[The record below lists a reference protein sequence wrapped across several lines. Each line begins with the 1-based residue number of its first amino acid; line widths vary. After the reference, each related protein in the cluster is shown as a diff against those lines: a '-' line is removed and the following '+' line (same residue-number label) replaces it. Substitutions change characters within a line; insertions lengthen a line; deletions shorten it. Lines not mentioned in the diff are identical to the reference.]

1 MRKIV
6 FSLCMAVCAIFAAI
20 VLHKLLSL
28 YSCSRIYDKKEAF
41 AQTLFDKDNAALAA
55 YARNSEKTF
64 DLCLSNSKNAVSDF
78 LSAAQKI
85 QGDEISKEEM
95 RGLLEVYKNSV
106 FKDENAAGIKKFYF
120 DFLDSL
126 SVNKNEFSLA
136 FAREFGSENP
146 NLVSENANALS
157 ANMDFYLFDFYN
169 AASYESQME
178 TIALAFIN
186 SMNSLFKDRGV
197 SFAMKPKEKITH
209 EDRIYNCIECLVLYP
224 QKKSDIQNFSKS
236 FADAVEA
243 SLKKAKEAFSLN
255 VESDI
260 SQKLSKLHDKAYKR
274 IIGIYLK

>member
-1 MRKIV
+1 
-6 FSLCMAVCAIFAAI
+6 MAVCAIFAAI
-20 VLHKLLSL
+20 ILHKLLSL
-28 YSCSRIYDKKEAF
+28 YFCSRIYDKKEAF

-106 FKDENAAGIKKFYF
+106 FKDENVAGIKKFY
-120 DFLDSL
+120 
-126 SVNKNEFSLA
+126 
-136 FAREFGSENP
+136 
-146 NLVSENANALS
+146 
-157 ANMDFYLFDFYN
+157 FDFYN

-178 TIALAFIN
+178 TIVLAFIN
-186 SMNSLFKDRGV
+186 SMNCIFKDKGV

-209 EDRIYNCIECLVLYP
+209 EDRIYNCIECQILSP

-255 VESDI
+255 VENGI
-260 SQKLSKLHDKAYKR
+260 YQKLSKLHDKAYKR

>member
-1 MRKIV
+1 
-6 FSLCMAVCAIFAAI
+6 
-20 VLHKLLSL
+20 
-28 YSCSRIYDKKEAF
+28 
-41 AQTLFDKDNAALAA
+41 
-55 YARNSEKTF
+55 
-64 DLCLSNSKNAVSDF
+64 
-78 LSAAQKI
+78 
-85 QGDEISKEEM
+85 M
-95 RGLLEVYKNSV
+95 RGLLEVYKNSI
-106 FKDENAAGIKKFYF
+106 FKDENVAGIKKFNF

-136 FAREFGSENP
+136 FAREFGSENSD
-146 NLVSENANALS
+146 LVSENANALS

-178 TIALAFIN
+178 AIASAFIN
-186 SMNSLFKDRGV
+186 SMNSLLKSRGV

-209 EDRIYNCIECLVLYP
+209 EDRIYNCIECQILSP

-255 VESDI
+255 VENNI
-260 SQKLSKLHDKAYKR
+260 SPKLFKLHDKAYKR